1 MSFEK
6 KIIVPGIIVYNV
18 GLETSKNLIDSIEGF
33 VGDRWEPGA
42 IVNVNEKGKG
52 EVDMQHRK
60 CGTYG
65 IPNGFLDLPTNTPE
79 KEILTKIKNDIDP
92 CLTDYTQEYMIE
104 PLIDNGWIMLKYES
118 SDKFEWHI
126 DAGQKYPRNVSIT
139 YYLND
144 DYEGGLI
151 EYRHFGISYKPK
163 AGDIII
169 FGSDYPYMHRVTPVT
184 DGTRYALVNWYRYK
198 HHPRET
204 KFNGEH

>member
-65 IPNGFLDLPTNTPE
+65 IPNGFFTSSHATRHAHRDRLRT
-79 KEILTKIKNDIDP
+79 
-92 CLTDYTQEYMIE
+92 CLGRTQRSFAMGR
-104 PLIDNGWIMLKYES
+104 LAS
-118 SDKFEWHI
+118 
-126 DAGQKYPRNVSIT
+126 
-139 YYLND
+139 
-144 DYEGGLI
+144 
-151 EYRHFGISYKPK
+151 
-163 AGDIII
+163 
-169 FGSDYPYMHRVTPVT
+169 
-184 DGTRYALVNWYRYK
+184 
-198 HHPRET
+198 
-204 KFNGEH
+204 

>member
-6 KIIVPGIIVYNV
+6 KIVVPGIIVYNV

-79 KEILTKIKNDIDP
+79 KEILTKIIIKD
-92 CLTDYTQEYMIE
+92 
-104 PLIDNGWIMLKYES
+104 MLKELVL
-118 SDKFEWHI
+118 DKLNI
-126 DAGQKYPRNVSIT
+126 ISIWW
-139 YYLND
+139 
-144 DYEGGLI
+144 E
-151 EYRHFGISYKPK
+151 E
-163 AGDIII
+163 
-169 FGSDYPYMHRVTPVT
+169 M
-184 DGTRYALVNWYRYK
+184 
-198 HHPRET
+198 
-204 KFNGEH
+204 

>member
-6 KIIVPGIIVYNV
+6 KIVVPGIIVYNV
-18 GLETSKNLIDSIEGF
+18 GLETSTKLTSDIDNF
-33 VGDRWEPGA
+33 VGDRWQPGA
-42 IVNVNEKGKG
+42 VVDLTKNGEGTVN
-52 EVDMQHRK
+52 MQARK

-65 IPNGFLDLPTNTPE
+65 LPGGFLDLPIDTPE
-79 KEILTKIKNDIDP
+79 KEILIKIKNDVDP
-92 CLTDYTQEYMIE
+92 CLADYMQEYMIE
-104 PLIDNGWIMLKYES
+104 PLVDNGWIMLKYES
-118 SDKFEWHI
+118 TDKFEWHI
-126 DAGQKYPRNVSIT
+126 DSGQRYPRNVSIT

-184 DGTRYALVNWYRYK
+184 NGIRYALVNWYRYK
-198 HHPRET
+198 NHPREIR
-204 KFNGEH
+204 FNG